1 MIWAVTQDRDSLLD
15 GIRAIVDDI
24 EYSKNVR
31 AKQVAN
37 IIQSARNYHWVGI
50 YQVRPQEIAA
60 IGWTGANSPAHPT
73 FPVTDGLN
81 GAAVQSGQPVIAN
94 DVAADPRYLATFN
107 DTQAE
112 MIVPVLNAQRRVV
125 GTIDIE
131 SKEPNAF
138 TESDSVLLQECAAVM
153 IELFS

>member
-1 MIWAVTQDRDSLLD
+1 MTQDSDSLLN

-37 IIQSARNYHWVGI
+37 IIQSARNYYWVGI
-50 YQVRPQEIAA
+50 YQVRPEEIAA
-60 IGWTGANSPAHPT
+60 IGWTGANAPAHPT
-73 FPVTDGLN
+73 FAVGDGLN

-94 DVAADPRYLATFN
+94 DVAADPRYLATST

-112 MIVPVLNAQRRVV
+112 MIVPVLNAQRKVV
-125 GTIDIE
+125 GTIDVA

-138 TESDSVLLQECAAVM
+138 AEEDSKVLEECAAVM
-153 IELFS
+153 VELFS